1 MNAFGHFRWHCGL
14 AGNAGDEFAG
24 FGINISTRRA
34 GLQYGYVQAV
44 LSCRIVHVRDFYLDS
59 HWAGAAKPCVAA
71 LPLLC
76 AGFDIDTENPIN
88 LVVRSVIFLLLI
100 WYCDDIVN
108 LALQIGG
115 TPYTWILDSSLP
127 GVQFGDFNSV
137 LLIIIGVIANGSVAL
152 IALILVVILAWN
164 YLKLLLEAAERY
176 VVLGILVFTAPL
188 AFAMG
193 AARGTNNIFKSWCRM
208 FSGQLLLLIMN
219 AWCLKL
225 FVNMVGE
232 FLANPLS
239 L

>member
-1 MNAFGHFRWHCGL
+1 M
-14 AGNAGDEFAG
+14 
-24 FGINISTRRA
+24 
-34 GLQYGYVQAV
+34 
-44 LSCRIVHVRDFYLDS
+44 
-59 HWAGAAKPCVAA
+59 
-71 LPLLC
+71 
-76 AGFDIDTENPIN
+76 
-88 LVVRSVIFLLLI
+88 
-100 WYCDDIVN
+100 
-108 LALQIGG
+108 QIGG
-115 TPYTWILDSSLP
+115 TPYNWILDSSLP

-137 LLIIIGVIANGSVAL
+137 LLVIIGVIANGSVAL
-152 IALILVVILAWN
+152 IALILVVVLAWN

-176 VVLGILVFTAPL
+176 IVLGILVFTAPL

-208 FSGQLLLLIMN
+208 FGGQLLLLVMN

>member
-1 MNAFGHFRWHCGL
+1 MNEKKDALYLECYSGIS
-14 AGNAGDEFAG
+14 GDMVTAALLDLGADE
-24 FGINISTRRA
+24 
-34 GLQYGYVQAV
+34 VV
-44 LSCRIVHVRDFYLDS
+44 LSKALAS
-59 HWAGAAKPCVAA
+59 
-71 LPLLC
+71 LPLD
-76 AGFDIDTENPIN
+76 GF
-88 LVVRSVIFLLLI
+88 
-100 WYCDDIVN
+100 
-108 LALQIGG
+108 
-115 TPYTWILDSSLP
+115 SSLP

>member
-1 MNAFGHFRWHCGL
+1 MWQLYRC
-14 AGNAGDEFAG
+14 
-24 FGINISTRRA
+24 
-34 GLQYGYVQAV
+34 YG
-44 LSCRIVHVRDFYLDS
+44 
-59 HWAGAAKPCVAA
+59 
-71 LPLLC
+71 

-164 YLKLLLEAAERY
+164 YLKLLLESRRAIRCTGNSGFHRTLCLCY
-176 VVLGILVFTAPL
+176 GR
-188 AFAMG
+188 G
-193 AARGTNNIFKSWCRM
+193 ARHKQHFQSWCRM

>member
-1 MNAFGHFRWHCGL
+1 MGILDGIVDWLATQVMNLLDLASTSVLGALGCNMDTFKRYFPAASSMYEIFIWTAIGL
-14 AGNAGDEFAG
+14 VLLILVFQLY
-24 FGINISTRRA
+24 RC
-34 GLQYGYVQAV
+34 YG
-44 LSCRIVHVRDFYLDS
+44 
-59 HWAGAAKPCVAA
+59 
-71 LPLLC
+71 
-76 AGFDIDTENPIN
+76 AGFDIDTENPIKQEKRTEKN
-88 LVVRSVIFLLLI
+88 QQQKKKS
-100 WYCDDIVN
+100 DDIVN

-137 LLIIIGVIANGSVAL
+137 LLVIIGVIANGSVAL

-208 FSGQLLLLIMN
+208 FGGQLLLLIMN

>member
-1 MNAFGHFRWHCGL
+1 MHDIPLNDTQRIFAEKSHNLVYKFLHEKNLPASEYYDIVIFGYLRAVQRYLTDPNL
-14 AGNAGDEFAG
+14 AGYSFA
-24 FGINISTRRA
+24 TVAWRA
-34 GLQYGYVQAV
+34 MEGEVV
-44 LSCRIVHVRDFYLDS
+44 
-59 HWAGAAKPCVAA
+59 
-71 LPLLC
+71 
-76 AGFDIDTENPIN
+76 NPIN

-115 TPYTWILDSSLP
+115 TPYNWILDSSLP

-137 LLIIIGVIANGSVAL
+137 LLVIIGVIANGSVAL

-176 VVLGILVFTAPL
+176 IVLGILVFTAPL

-208 FSGQLLLLIMN
+208 FGGQLLLLIMN